1 MAPNVPEVNSES
13 IYRVYWLYWRLLAV
27 DLKWHPVF
35 RLPLDILINFFVTL
49 WYPILLL
56 IELVSQTSMV
66 ILFKN
71 LPITTAC
78 IFCSFKIICFRWKLP
93 QIKKIQKLL
102 EELDKKAISEEECQY
117 FETKIRRGAN
127 VVLKTFLV
135 FYSSTIISSTGL
147 ILLGNERELLY
158 PAWFPYDVQASAF
171 NYWLSFLYQSIG
183 GCFIVVQNLINDTYV
198 PMTLC
203 VLSGHVK
210 MLAIR
215 MNKMDSTET
224 LIAGIEDHRKL
235 IEIIGLLRQ
244 TLSLPQLGQ
253 FISSG
258 INLSTVLLYI
268 VFFANNI
275 LDIVIY
281 VVHFL
286 AIALE
291 LFPAC
296 YYGSVLTMEFYELT
310 YSIFSSDW
318 IGKNREYCRSLL
330 ILMQLT
336 LREVTIKA
344 GGMVII
350 GMNAFFTNMRMAYSL
365 FTLAMTF
372 K

>member
-49 WYPILLL
+49 
-56 IELVSQTSMV
+56 
-66 ILFKN
+66 
-71 LPITTAC
+71 C
-78 IFCSFKIICFRWKLP
+78 FKIICFRWKLP

-235 IEIIGLLRQ
+235 IE
-244 TLSLPQLGQ
+244 
-253 FISSG
+253 
-258 INLSTVLLYI
+258 
-268 VFFANNI
+268 
-275 LDIVIY
+275 
-281 VVHFL
+281 
-286 AIALE
+286 
-291 LFPAC
+291 
-296 YYGSVLTMEFYELT
+296 
-310 YSIFSSDW
+310 
-318 IGKNREYCRSLL
+318 
-330 ILMQLT
+330 
-336 LREVTIKA
+336 
-344 GGMVII
+344 
-350 GMNAFFTNMRMAYSL
+350 
-365 FTLAMTF
+365 
-372 K
+372 